1 MADARWLGAAVLG
14 APVAWIGAAV
24 GLDLAGA
31 GAPDA
36 PPYEVVVVA
45 GAGVMPDGGPSQAL
59 WARTRLAVDLYEAG
73 VAPSLAFTGGVGDWG
88 AAEAE
93 VAADLARGWGVP
105 EDALVLERTSTSTE
119 ENAANLRA
127 IVGDRRVLVVTDRYH
142 VFRCRR
148 VFGRHFTDADAVG
161 AVTPW
166 AVRARGALRE
176 VAAVGVYALRGRL

>member
-1 MADARWLGAAVLG
+1 MADER
-14 APVAWIGAAV
+14 WIGAAV
-24 GLDLAGA
+24 LAAPAAWVATAVGLDQVGA
-31 GAPDA
+31 CAPDQT
-36 PPYEVVVVA
+36 PYDLVVVA
-45 GAGVMPDGGPSQAL
+45 GAGVMPDGGPSDAL
-59 WARTRLAVDLYEAG
+59 RARTRLAVDLYESGA
-73 VAPSLAFTGGVGDWG
+73 APTLAFTGGVGDWG
-88 AAEAE
+88 DAEAE
-93 VAADLARGWGVP
+93 VAADLARAWGVP

-127 IVGDRRVLVVTDRYH
+127 LVGDRRVLVVTDRYH

-166 AVRARGALRE
+166 GVRARGALRE